1 MLTGSQPARNG
12 RLLNNFHIIPG
23 GEKNRSGPNSVRVAK
38 IVTKPITQEKNSAT
52 VVRTKK
58 PRGEEGSGAY
68 KKNKKE
74 N

>member
-1 MLTGSQPARNG
+1 MLMESQPARNG
-12 RLLNNFHIIPG
+12 RLLNNFPIIPG

-38 IVTKPITQEKNSAT
+38 RITKPITLVKNSAT
-52 VVRTKK
+52 DARKRK

-68 KKNKKE
+68 KKGKQE